1 MGSGL
6 LWAVAA
12 ALAVAAL
19 PGPGQAAELREAA
32 WETKG
37 EPPKGD
43 LGTPQLYSTTTHLRR
58 PRNKTRNFR
67 TGSFSILSRKSAV
80 NLNLLLD
87 GDKGN
92 ASHPKRDAISNHDPC
107 LGCCGTAWPGH
118 PGSSE
123 SQPSVGDSG
132 PAATTAVPRRNG
144 TWGSPHPGAYT
155 PMRRMQMTGS
165 LSGTISARP
174 KEDNPTPDRC
184 YGCCGVTTTGSANS
198 PGRREMGHGS
208 SKKPA
213 SGGSSSKGAWRPVL
227 DSKDPNQHPSQ
238 TEGDEGWPASP
249 RGAVPPWHN
258 HAGQ

>member
-123 SQPSVGDSG
+123 
-132 PAATTAVPRRNG
+132 
-144 TWGSPHPGAYT
+144 
-155 PMRRMQMTGS
+155 TGS